1 MQKEVGWGRGQHD
14 EGGRWVGVGKSF
26 PKKNLG
32 LGVGQK
38 HDKKIVPP
46 KKTKIMKKIW
56 LGKKGKEEKYIYLPS
71 KLTFG
76 G

>member
-1 MQKEVGWGRGQHD
+1 
-14 EGGRWVGVGKSF
+14 
-26 PKKNLG
+26 
-32 LGVGQK
+32 VGQK
-38 HDKKIVPP
+38 HDKKIVPQN
-46 KKTKIMKKIW
+46 KTKIMKKIW

>member
-32 LGVGQK
+32 LGVG
-38 HDKKIVPP
+38 HKKMIEKLFP
-46 KKTKIMKKIW
+46 KKNLK
-56 LGKKGKEEKYIYLPS
+56 
-71 KLTFG
+71 
-76 G
+76 